1 MVYADPEDID
11 ALMGESFPIKY
22 VSDPARMFGATEQ
35 DIDGCAF
42 LKDENPAAAKS
53 EHSALVC
60 HLIRHSS
67 HGDDEALRNA
77 IALKGAS
84 NSIRRL
90 QS

>member
-1 MVYADPEDID
+1 MEEP
-11 ALMGESFPIKY
+11 FPIKY
-22 VSDPARMFGATEQ
+22 NSDPARIFGVTEP
-35 DIDGCAF
+35 DIDVCTF
-42 LKDENPAAAKS
+42 LKDENPAAAKPEPS
-53 EHSALVC
+53 VPVS

-90 QS
+90 